1 MCGNISTP
9 GRHKLKRIFLSILL
23 IIILSAF
30 GTAQNVEIKS
40 LKTYTS
46 SSSTSF
52 PLLTGSNK
60 LIIEFDVDAVYP
72 PELNV
77 LFRFCDKDWKPTDN
91 IFLLNQGKDVAYF
104 LDYSTLPN
112 TVEGAAYHFENSF
125 PDSDG
130 YVNFPYSG
138 KWKYYIVD
146 SQDRSKIFAEGKF
159 IVIND
164 VEVEPGIEIQNKEMD
179 DKNYFPID
187 FGNVF
192 WITASFELPDGL
204 FPGFVSHVEIIQNHK
219 VDFPYIIDRSYT
231 TNMRIYN
238 WDANT
243 KFSFTARDV
252 FPGNEYRQAD
262 LRNINKYTTADV
274 QAQFEGFETTR
285 YFRSGARDLNGGF
298 ILTDYKDPFSTYMN
312 VKFSIKPADIPDGDV
327 YLTGSFNNWEV
338 SGSYKMSES
347 AGLYSITIPLK
358 RGIYDYQYV
367 VVQESYGEI
376 KNIDWLKL
384 EGNNWGTSNEFTIL
398 VYYQDPNFG
407 GYDRIIGY
415 KRISNR

>member
-1 MCGNISTP
+1 MCGNISTS
-9 GRHKLKRIFLSILL
+9 GRHKLKRIFLGILL
-23 IIILSAF
+23 LILLPAF
-30 GTAQNVEIKS
+30 GIAQNVEIKS

-46 SSSTSF
+46 TNNSSF
-52 PLLTGSNK
+52 PLLTGNAR
-60 LIIEFDVDAVYP
+60 LVIEFDVETTSP
-72 PELNV
+72 PSLNI
-77 LFRFCDKDWKPTDN
+77 LFRFCDKNWNPTDN
-91 IFLLNQGKDVAYF
+91 IFLLNQGKETAYY
-104 LDYSTLPN
+104 LEYATLPN
-112 TVEGAAYHFENSF
+112 TVVGASYNFKNAF
-125 PDSDG
+125 PDRDG
-130 YVNFPYSG
+130 YVSFPFSG
-138 KWKYYIVD
+138 KWRYYIVD
-146 SQDRSKIFAEGKF
+146 SQDHSKIFADGKF
-159 IVIND
+159 IVVIDN
-164 VEVEPGIEIQNKEMD
+164 EIEPVVEIQNKEMD

-192 WITASFELPDGL
+192 WITTSFELPDGL
-204 FPGFVSHVEIIQNHK
+204 FPVFVSHVEIIQNHK
-219 VDFPYIIDRSYT
+219 VNFPYIIDRSYT

-262 LRNINKYTTADV
+262 LRNINKYTTTDV

-285 YFRSGARDLNGGF
+285 YFRSGTRDQNGGF
-298 ILTDYKDPFSTYMN
+298 ILTDFKDPFSTYMN
-312 VKFSIKPADIPDGDV
+312 VKFSIKPADIPEGDV
-327 YLTGSFNNWEV
+327 YLTGAFNNWEV
-338 SGSYKMSES
+338 SNAYKMSEL

-358 RGIYDYQYV
+358 QGIYDYQYV

-376 KNIDWLKL
+376 KNINWLAL